1 MDNFYCVTYL
11 HNRDDRES
19 GRLISDIVGIQKSR
33 PLLSLDSEMFCVSD
47 VIPKITEIERFNT
60 MKMDIVS
67 FLVEQPLIG
76 FFFNESDRRLNWIS
90 NIALT
95 SPQLNETSLSIYIV
109 LFISLR
115 VQQSVHLIEPENF
128 SDQK

>member
-1 MDNFYCVTYL
+1 
-11 HNRDDRES
+11 
-19 GRLISDIVGIQKSR
+19 
-33 PLLSLDSEMFCVSD
+33 MFCVSD

-60 MKMDIVS
+60 MKMNIVS